1 MRAAVFTGNVDSDIA
16 QLWNKITLSI
26 RLGCLPSQIDNE
38 LSTDM
43 YAMKI
48 ILSAQDELDERNK
61 GG

>member
-1 MRAAVFTGNVDSDIA
+1 MRAAVFTGNVDSSIA
-16 QLWNKITLSI
+16 QLWNRITLSI
-26 RLGCLPSQIDNE
+26 RLDCLPSQIDNE

-48 ILSAQDELDERNK
+48 ILSAQDELEERNK